1 MNKAAM
7 NFLRTYLLVNIMH
20 SFLLGMYLGVKLLGN
35 TILQPIGPLAGRV
48 SAHLHIPAPG
58 FCPHWSYSTSSDRSD
73 AFSSLPSVLKESL

>member
-7 NFLRTYLLVNIMH
+7 NFLMAYLLVNIMH
-20 SFLLGMYLGVKLLGN
+20 SFLSGMYLGVKLPGN
-35 TILQPIGPLAGRV
+35 SVLQPIGPVVGRV
-48 SAHLHIPAPG
+48 SGHLHIPAPG